1 MEYVRLLTHV
11 DILVYNSLLK
21 EVQGKTEAI
30 MKLIDNIGELD
41 ACISIAS
48 FREMLSLWCR
58 PEFVDGHQKKESSRL
73 QEKAHD
79 TWKATGISENRAGEH
94 TWTASRIQMQVED
107 LYHPLLTEAVA
118 NSFQVSRR
126 NPCDW
131 LQRIR
136 QVHLPEKCG
145 NEQHSGPDSW
155 NLHLL
160 FLPGTF
166 FEGDD
171 IHGSSG

>member
-41 ACISIAS
+41 AVFPLPLSGKCFLCGAG
-48 FREMLSLWCR
+48 RSLWMDIR
-58 PEFVDGHQKKESSRL
+58 KRKFQV

-118 NSFQVSRR
+118 NSFQVS
-126 NPCDW
+126 
-131 LQRIR
+131 
-136 QVHLPEKCG
+136 G
-145 NEQHSGPDSW
+145 
-155 NLHLL
+155 
-160 FLPGTF
+160 GTL
-166 FEGDD
+166 
-171 IHGSSG
+171 